1 LHKWILKKEITISNL
16 ETIGI
21 YTETTTLVSLRK
33 YFLSDS
39 EFNQI
44 FIAKDEKLSD
54 GKMLLN
60 TLELIKDK
68 EIELKSEKQFAVFNE
83 IVRVINTSR
92 SKEQE
97 LLIQEEFNF
106 IHLEQHSIEWKSIG
120 NFLIYLYNGPLPKI
134 VKLNEIQNYIFY
146 RYNECDY
153 AVKGQQ
159 IFLNEN
165 SDKTKTLLKVAL
177 DVNNNFTS
185 EDSKDIEL
193 SIVKAELEEYKKL
206 DQSNENSTFL
216 EDINN
221 FIAELEDSEWSE
233 FIPELKSLLE
243 LSISQPK
250 EKQKLFN
257 LIAKLKLAKEKNILF
272 EIADK
277 NFNHLKS
284 GDEKYFVHSARG
296 AFAYIHPNEILKM
309 RDDGYKMALDFSTK
323 SRIKIYNTAEEILA
337 LNTNHILAY
346 QNEKSFDDLF
356 SFCEANRDA
365 EKHLLIID
373 KDNSG
378 EKSKAL
384 LKLLNNE
391 DDYR

>member
-1 LHKWILKKEITISNL
+1 
-16 ETIGI
+16 
-21 YTETTTLVSLRK
+21 
-33 YFLSDS
+33 
-39 EFNQI
+39 
-44 FIAKDEKLSD
+44 
-54 GKMLLN
+54 LN
-60 TLELIKDK
+60 TLELIKEK
-68 EIELKSEKQFAVFNE
+68 EIELKSENQFAVFNE

-106 IHLEQHSIEWKSIG
+106 VHLEQHSIEWKSIG

-257 LIAKLKLAKEKNILF
+257 LIAKLKLSKERNIQF
-272 EIADK
+272 EIAEKDYNYLEK
-277 NFNHLKS
+277 

-309 RDDGYKMALDFSTK
+309 KNEGYKMALDFNTK
-323 SRIKIYNTAEEILA
+323 SKIKIYNTAEEILL
-337 LNTNHILAY
+337 LNTNHLLAY
-346 QNEKSFDDLF
+346 QNEKSIDKLF
-356 SFCEANRDA
+356 SFCEANREA
-365 EKHLLIID
+365 NKHLLIID

-378 EKSKAL
+378 EKSKVL
-384 LKLLNNE
+384 LKLLNPE